1 MCSVLCHFENSDAPC
16 SRAILQH
23 FCRMSVDVSWM
34 VHFVISCDCTIVV
47 TKVMFNWIISVQF
60 HPLCFLVLPK
70 RYFLYFIK
78 GLKRS
83 DHWRDEDNC
92 LIPRPVPQAIEY

>member
-1 MCSVLCHFENSDAPC
+1 MGDSSAFLSYQRRCKLDGTYISSYLATGH
-16 SRAILQH
+16 
-23 FCRMSVDVSWM
+23 VS
-34 VHFVISCDCTIVV
+34 STTVV
-47 TKVMFNWIISVQF
+47 TRVTFNWIISVQF
-60 HPLCFLVLPK
+60 HPLCLLVLPK

-92 LIPRPVPQAIEY
+92 LIPRPVPQTIEY